1 MKSKIMSQSVV
12 KRMAEQEVKVKITPA
27 AIEVIGKV
35 GFDPEYGA
43 RPIRRALQK
52 KWKIV

>member
-1 MKSKIMSQSVV
+1 MSQSVV

-43 RPIRRALQK
+43 RPIRRALQRSGRSFK
-52 KWKIV
+52 

>member
-1 MKSKIMSQSVV
+1 MSQSVV

-43 RPIRRALQK
+43 RPFVGPCKRSGRSFK
-52 KWKIV
+52 